1 MMINSVLFVCLGN
14 ICRSPTAEAIFRE
27 KARRRGLSVI
37 ADSAGTAGWH
47 LGKAPY
53 EPMQTTAAEFGYD
66 LSPLRARQ
74 VVQKDFSNFDL
85 IIAMDQQ
92 NLLYLKTLTLRANT
106 AHLRL
111 MGAYIS
117 AGSPPDI
124 PDPYYTR
131 DFVGALKII
140 EQAIDNMLS
149 AQWPK

>member
-1 MMINSVLFVCLGN
+1 M
-14 ICRSPTAEAIFRE
+14 
-27 KARRRGLSVI
+27 I
-37 ADSAGTAGWH
+37 ADSARTAGWH
-47 LGKAPY
+47 LGKSPY
-53 EPMQTTAAEFGYD
+53 DPMQTTAVEFGYD

-149 AQWPK
+149 AQWPN

>member
-1 MMINSVLFVCLGN
+1 MAFG
-14 ICRSPTAEAIFRE
+14 
-27 KARRRGLSVI
+27 K
-37 ADSAGTAGWH
+37 SAYG
-47 LGKAPY
+47 
-53 EPMQTTAAEFGYD
+53 PMQTTAAECGYD

-92 NLLYLKTLTLRANT
+92 NLLDLKILMLRANT

-149 AQWPK
+149 AQCPK